1 MLRTGGANSTAF
13 RPSSNDGSSMQLH
26 ERTATEL
33 LNELASGSLTAVDL
47 AKAYLT
53 RCETQEPRIQA
64 FLSLDGQSILAQ
76 AEAIDAKRRRGEKLG
91 RLAGIP
97 VALKDNLCLRG
108 ARTTCASKILKE
120 FRPPYTA
127 HVVERLIQED
137 AILFGKTN
145 LDEFAMGSSTENSAF
160 QQTRNPWNPDY
171 TPGGSSGGSAAAV
184 GACEVALALG
194 SDTGGSIRQPAGLC
208 GVVGMKPTYGRV
220 SRYGLVA
227 FASSLDQ
234 IGPLA
239 HDVRDAALLLEVIAG
254 HDSRDS
260 TSVDREVPAYTQR
273 LEDPVANLT
282 IGVPDEFFA
291 AGLDSEVES
300 AVRTALKVYES
311 GGAKLQRV
319 SLPHSRYAVA
329 VYYIVATAEASS
341 NLARYDGVHYGHR
354 ARHFDSMI
362 HMYSRSRG
370 EGFGPEVKRRIML
383 GTYALSSGYY
393 DAYYKKALQVR
404 RLIKNDFDEA
414 FKACDVIMGPVSPT
428 PAFKLG
434 EKISDPLAMYLTD
447 IYTISCN
454 LAGITG
460 LSINCGMSRGGLP
473 IALQILGKEFDEE
486 KVLRTG
492 RMFERA
498 TDWHER
504 RPGG

>member
-1 MLRTGGANSTAF
+1 MH
-13 RPSSNDGSSMQLH
+13 LH
-26 ERTATEL
+26 ERSASDL
-33 LNELASGSLTAVDL
+33 LAEMASGSLSAVEL
-47 AKAYLT
+47 AKTYLR
-53 RCETQEPRIQA
+53 RCQIKEPQIQA
-64 FLSLDGQSILAQ
+64 FLKLDESSILAQ
-76 AEAIDAKRRRGEKLG
+76 AEAVDAKRSRGEKLG
-91 RLAGIP
+91 RLAGLPI
-97 VALKDNLCLRG
+97 AIKDNLCVRNG
-108 ARTTCASKILKE
+108 TTTCASKILE
-120 FRPPYTA
+120 NYRPPYTA

-160 QQTRNPWNPDY
+160 QKTRNPWNLEC

-184 GACEVALALG
+184 AACEVPLALG

-220 SRYGLVA
+220 SRFGLVA

-239 HDVRDAALLLEVIAG
+239 HEVRDAALLLEVIAG
-254 HDSRDS
+254 HDHRDS
-260 TSVDREVPAYTQR
+260 TSVQQEVPRYTER
-273 LEDPVANLT
+273 LEERLPELT
-282 IGVPDEFFA
+282 IGVPDEFFS
-291 AGLDSEVES
+291 AGLDSEVEA
-300 AVRTALKVYES
+300 AVRDALKVYES
-311 GGAKLQRV
+311 RGAKVKRIT
-319 SLPHSRYAVA
+319 LPNSQYAVA

-354 ARHFDSMI
+354 ARRFDSMI

-404 RLIKNDFDEA
+404 RLIKADFDTA
-414 FKACDVIMGPVSPT
+414 FKTCDVIMGPVSPT
-428 PAFKLG
+428 PAFRIG

-460 LSINCGMSRGGLP
+460 LSISCGLSRAGLP
-473 IALQILGKEFDEE
+473 IGLQILGKEFDEE
-486 KVLRTG
+486 KVLRVA
-492 RMFERA
+492 RMFERE
-498 TDWHER
+498 TDWHLR
-504 RPGG
+504 RPAS